1 MTDFQ
6 RPFEDP
12 HPSTEENRRIRVPV
26 LTRVE
31 GEGGL
36 YIRVEGEVVRD
47 CQLSIYEPPRLFE
60 TLLHGRSFEEV
71 ADITARICGICPIA
85 YQMTAVQAIEQAME
99 VPILPEIERLR
110 RLLYCGEWIESHVL
124 HVHLL
129 HAPDFMDVPSGI
141 DLAQRFPD
149 EVKRGLR
156 MKKFG
161 NRLLE
166 VLGGRA
172 IHPVNVAVGGFYRLP
187 KREELQALIPDFERS
202 LDDAIE
208 TARWVAKL
216 PFYDFTVDYDFVS
229 MTHDQDYP
237 ITRGDIIA
245 AKGKRISGEHY
256 EQHFDE
262 VQVPHSTALQ
272 SLQIPS
278 RLPYFVGPLARIHWN
293 RQNLSPSARRVA
305 DEIEWTECFNPYRS
319 IIARS
324 LEVIHAFEEALTIL
338 KSYDP
343 RFPARTKFK
352 VRAGSG
358 CSTTEAPRGLIF
370 HRYQIDE
377 HGKIVSAKIVP
388 PTSQNQAQI
397 EADLRRMVPQQL
409 HLNDD
414 SLGIACERLVR
425 NYDPCIS
432 CSTHFL
438 KIRIERDCSKHL
450 DEHQHFRNGETT

>member
-12 HPSTEENRRIRVPV
+12 HPSTPNDRRIRVPI

-36 YIRVEGEVVRD
+36 YVRVEGREVRD

-60 TLLHGRSFEEV
+60 SLLLGRSYEEV

-85 YQMTAVQAIEQAME
+85 YQMTAVQALEQAME
-99 VPILPEIERLR
+99 VPVLPEIERLR

-129 HAPDFMDVPSGI
+129 HAPDFFDCPSGI
-141 DLAQRFPD
+141 DLAKRFPD

-187 KREELQALIPDFERS
+187 KREELTALIPDFERC
-202 LDDAIE
+202 LGDAIQ
-208 TARWVAKL
+208 TTKWVATL
-216 PFYDFTVDYDFVS
+216 PFIDFEVPYDYVAMV
-229 MTHDQDYP
+229 HDRDYP
-237 ITRGDIIA
+237 ITLGQISDG
-245 AKGKRISGEHY
+245 KGQRISIEDY
-256 EQHFDE
+256 EQHFSE
-262 VQVPHSTALQ
+262 RQVPHSTALQ
-272 SLQIPS
+272 SVQS
-278 RLPYFVGPLARIHWN
+278 RESLSYFVGPLARIHWN
-293 RQNLSPSARRVA
+293 RQKLSSAALRTA
-305 DEIEWTECFNPYRS
+305 DEIGWETCYNPYRS

-324 LEVIHAFEEALTIL
+324 LEVIHAFDEALTIL
-338 KSYDP
+338 KDYHP
-343 RFPARTKFK
+343 RFPARSNFQ
-352 VRAGSG
+352 VRAGQG
-358 CSTTEAPRGLIF
+358 CSATEAPRGLIY
-370 HRYQIDE
+370 HRYHIDDR
-377 HGKIVSAKIVP
+377 GKIEFAKIVP

-397 EADLRRMVPQQL
+397 EADLRQLVPPL
-409 HLNDD
+409 LNQSDE

-438 KIRIERDCSKHL
+438 KIRIDRRDSSSL
-450 DEHQHFRNGETT
+450 DSVVDRSEP